1 MMTSK
6 IENPFDDNDKLL
18 LKLLSKKAKN
28 ENLLGN
34 AGRKYLYECGIYKEW
49 FPNRL
54 LELTITLWILQE
66 NLIEDKDRVLEMIE
80 TLHSKIPTIIL
91 NEHVK
96 DQQQLAENAT
106 KLFEMAYKKQGQDE
120 FLNLLKE
127 VDNNKTLFSE
137 MFIKTTTKL
146 STLLENIKPSE
157 TS

>member
-1 MMTSK
+1 MVNK

-91 NEHVK
+91 NEYVE
-96 DQQQLAENAT
+96 DQEQLAEST
-106 KLFEMAYKKQGQDE
+106 TQLFEMAYKKQGQED

-146 STLLENIKPSE
+146 STLLENIKPGE